1 MNRRPPRSTRTD
13 TLFPYTTL
21 FRSVSTACAA
31 STHALVD
38 AATWVASGRCDVVA
52 AGGSEAAMTPVGM
65 AGFTNMTAMSSRNV
79 SEPFAATRDG
89 FVIAVGAG
97 VPIPA
102 AWEVAKAR
110 GAHNLGQIR
119 GGASPATP
127 HHTTPPTPRGRGHP
141 RADEQGVG

>member
-89 FVIAVGAG
+89 FVIAEGAG
-97 VPIPA
+97 VLILE
-102 AWEVAKAR
+102 AWEVAGAR
-110 GAHNLGQIR
+110 GATLLGELLG
-119 GGASPATP
+119 GGATAAA
-127 HHTTPPTPRGRGHP
+127 HHTP
-141 RADEQGVG
+141 

>member
-89 FVIAVGAG
+89 FVIAEGAG
-97 VPIPA
+97 VLILE
-102 AWEVAKAR
+102 AWEVAEAR
-110 GAHNLGQIR
+110 GATILRSEEHTSELQSLMRISYAVFCLKHNN
-119 GGASPATP
+119 
-127 HHTTPPTPRGRGHP
+127 TTNNSTN
-141 RADEQGVG
+141 

>member
-52 AGGSEAAMTPVGM
+52 AGGSDAAMTPVGL

-89 FVIAVGAG
+89 FVIAEGAG
-97 VPIPA
+97 VLLLA
-102 AWEVAKAR
+102 AWAVAEAR
-110 GAHNLGQIR
+110 GAPIHGEIL
-119 GGASPATP
+119 GGASTANAPQI
-127 HHTTPPTPRGRGHP
+127 GRETGGG
-141 RADEQGVG
+141 REWRKI